1 MYRKFNNNHGR
12 DRNFSYSRGGSF
24 RGRKTIKSF
33 NPTDLISKIV
43 SGEKD
48 TFQEKNEVEE
58 PVVSHSFGN
67 RRCLPRFR
75 YSQCQPCY

>member
-24 RGRKTIKSF
+24 RGKKTIKSF
-33 NPTDLISKIV
+33 NPTDFISKIV
-43 SGEKD
+43 SGEIN
-48 TFQEKNEVEE
+48 TLQEKNEVEE

-67 RRCLPRFR
+67 RCRLPRLR
-75 YSQCQPCY
+75 YSQC